1 MEKNSA
7 AARQATDA
15 AEEGQLLR
23 SETHDLSE
31 DVARLREVL
40 ERDDVSGAGG
50 LAGRPS
56 PINRESPIL
65 VALSGLPGAGKSYFA
80 RGLTRRVPFL
90 VLESDRLRKAL
101 VPRPK
106 YSPEEHSR
114 VFAACH
120 LLIEK
125 YLAQGRRVLFDATN
139 LTESFRRPLYRITD
153 RLGVPLVLVRLTAP
167 RKTVRR
173 RLADR
178 AGGLHADDNSDADW
192 LVYCRLA
199 PYEEPIQRRHFDVDS
214 SGDISPVIEEIAR
227 IAIGSG

>member
-1 MEKNSA
+1 MERNLA
-7 AARQATDA
+7 AAGRATDT

-23 SETHDLSE
+23 SETHDLSA
-31 DVARLREVL
+31 DIAHLREVL
-40 ERDDVSGAGG
+40 ERDDVAGSGM

-65 VALSGLPGAGKSYFA
+65 VALSGLPGTGKSYFA
-80 RGLTRRVPFL
+80 RGLTQRVPFL

-101 VPRPK
+101 VPQPK

-120 LLIEK
+120 LLIEE

-139 LTESFRRPLYRITD
+139 LTESFRRPLYLITD
-153 RLGVPLVLVRLTAP
+153 RLGVSLVLVRLTAP

-178 AGGLHADDNSDADW
+178 AGGLNAADNSDADW
-192 LVYCRLA
+192 LVYCRLS